1 MLTKLIRW
9 IRPGGKEVDREP
21 IVLAGA
27 RRAELRDH
35 QKELQNFQLRLA
47 VSVGLVLVYFFVLL
61 VRFFYLQVIQ
71 HDYYHT
77 LAENNRISIVPII
90 PNRGLILDRNGAVI
104 AHNYAAYTL
113 EITPNRVAD
122 LEALISSLSAVVE
135 IAPKDRKRFRK
146 LLEEG
151 HDFASLPI
159 RTRLNDEEVARFAA
173 NKYRFPGVDIRAR
186 LFRHYPHGEIAS
198 HVVGYIGRLTQ
209 GDVDKLEK
217 DGTAANY
224 TGSDFIGKTG
234 LESRY
239 ERELHGT
246 TGFEEVETD
255 AGGRAVRTL
264 RNTLPVSGN
273 NLLLAIDAR
282 LQEVA
287 ERVFGDKR
295 GALVAIEPASGGVLA
310 LVSKPGFDPNL
321 FVDGI
326 DPQNWDALNSSP
338 DHPLNNRAL
347 QGVYPPGSTF
357 KPFMALT
364 GLELGKRSPHYTI
377 ADPGYFILGGS
388 AHRYRDWK
396 TGGHGMVDMH
406 RSIVISCDTYYYGL
420 AQELGIDNIFNFV
433 SQFGFGKRTGIDIDG
448 EAGGLLPSQ
457 EWKMRRFKQKWFA
470 GDTISVGI
478 GQGYNLATPMQLA
491 YATSILANNGV
502 VYRPHVVRHIQ
513 NSQTNALTSI
523 EVNPI
528 RTISMKSESIDL
540 VRRAMMD
547 VTRPGGTAG
556 VAGAGASYA
565 IAGKTGTA
573 QVVAMKQNEKYDERR
588 VQERHRDHALF
599 IAYAPAEAPTIALAI
614 LVENGGHGGSTA
626 APIARKVFDFYLLG
640 KEPQVEP
647 AANDSDEVTEN
658 D

>member
-1 MLTKLIRW
+1 MLSSLKRLVGRSGA
-9 IRPGGKEVDREP
+9 REDRAP

-35 QKELQNFQLRLA
+35 QKELQSFQLRLA
-47 VSVGLVLVYFFVLL
+47 VSAGVVLLTFFVLL
-61 VRFFYLQVIQ
+61 LRFFYLQVIE

-113 EITPNRVAD
+113 EITPNKVSD
-122 LEALISSLSAVVE
+122 LETLIRELSEVVE
-135 IAPKDRKRFRK
+135 VTPKDRKRFKK

-173 NKYRFPGVDIRAR
+173 SKYRFPAVDIRAR

-209 GDVDKLEK
+209 SDVERLESE
-217 DGTAANY
+217 DLAANY
-224 TGSDFIGKTG
+224 TGSDFIGKAG
-234 LESRY
+234 LEGRY

-264 RNTLPVSGN
+264 RSTLPVSGN
-273 NLLLAIDAR
+273 NLLLAVDAR

-287 ERVFGDKR
+287 ERLFGDRR
-295 GALVAIEPASGGVLA
+295 GALVAIEPSTGGVLA

-326 DPQNWDALNSSP
+326 DPQNWEMLNNSP

-364 GLELGKRSPHYTI
+364 GLELGKRSPQYTI
-377 ADPGYFILGGS
+377 ADPGYFILGGT
-388 AHRYRDWK
+388 AHRFRDWK
-396 TGGHGMVDMH
+396 TGGHGMVDLH

-420 AQELGIDNIFNFV
+420 AQELGIDNMYNFI

-448 EAGGLLPSQ
+448 EASGLLPSQ
-457 EWKMRRFKQKWFA
+457 EWKMKRFKQKWFA

-491 YATSILANNGV
+491 FATSILANNGV
-502 VYRPHVVRHIQ
+502 VYRPHLVRHIQ

-523 EVNPI
+523 EVEPL
-528 RTISMKSESIDL
+528 RTIALKPTTIEL
-540 VRRAMMD
+540 VRKAMVD

-556 VAGAGASYA
+556 AAGAGAPYA

-573 QVVAMKQNEKYDERR
+573 QVVALKQNEKYDERR

-599 IAYAPAEAPTIALAI
+599 IAYAPADAPTIALAI

-626 APIARKVFDFYLLG
+626 APIARKLFDFYLLG
-640 KEPQVEP
+640 KEPDIKPPVEEKELP
-647 AANDSDEVTEN
+647 EN